1 MNNYRKIQNIVDGY
15 KIISFDIFDTLLKR
29 NVMKPSDIFY
39 LVEKEYNLENEKKI
53 LNFKKLRVEAEST
66 ARMKSNKED
75 ILLSE
80 IYKELD
86 VEDIVAT
93 KLMEIELK
101 IEQDFLMANQDIKTI
116 YEYALSK
123 GKKIIIISD
132 MYLPKKFIESILH
145 RCGYKNYTEI
155 YISSEIGYLKSS
167 GKLFQYILKLNKF
180 NPKDILHIGDAKK
193 GDWLMPKLY
202 GIKSIKL
209 NTFDNH
215 LIYTDE
221 NNMDI
226 NKSII
231 TAFINN
237 RYVDDRYNQI
247 GSETLGPLIWGFCEW
262 LHSKVEELNINT
274 LLFFA
279 RDGYLIKKAYDIIYP
294 DDNTEYVYV
303 SRRSLTVPLLYI
315 KKSKEEILKTIPLN
329 RFTKLSVVI
338 DRLGLDSREYKEIVQ
353 QCGFRLDSILSKEEY
368 FEDDN
373 FNKLFE
379 TIKEDIY
386 NNSNTE
392 YKNFIEYINKFD
404 VSGNVAIIDIGWK
417 GTMQRAF
424 DSLLSKCN
432 FKYNLYGFYLGT
444 LDNNN
449 SYGYIFN
456 GENDEKFYELV
467 SFTGLFELMFS
478 GVHGSVKKYNDEGS
492 VELYD
497 FEFDCDEKSR
507 KDYEYIK
514 KIQNGAIE
522 FIYKF
527 ADSHYNKYLT
537 WSNDLAFEAIKNFG
551 IAPSKKDLY
560 TLGDMYFFDNEKQY
574 LAKPNLKYL
583 FSPERLKKDLSLS
596 TWKIGYLR
604 RLIKISF
611 PYLKLYKFLRKR
623 VQ

>member
-1 MNNYRKIQNIVDGY
+1 MNYYEKIKNMLDNY

-29 NVMKPSDIFY
+29 NVMKPSDVFE
-39 LVEKEYNLENEKKI
+39 LVEEIYNSNSENKVI
-53 LNFKKLRVEAEST
+53 NFKKIRIKAESI

-75 ILLSE
+75 ILLND
-80 IYKELD
+80 IYKELNLGEKVSCELMKIELN
-86 VEDIVAT
+86 VESDL
-93 KLMEIELK
+93 LMENI
-101 IEQDFLMANQDIKTI
+101 DIKKI
-116 YEYALSK
+116 YDYALSK
-123 GKKIIIISD
+123 GKYILLISD
-132 MYLPKKFIESILH
+132 MYLPKEFIESILH
-145 RCGYKNYTEI
+145 RCGYENYTEI

-167 GKLFQYILKLNKF
+167 GKLFEHIIKSNKL
-180 NPKDILHIGDAKK
+180 NPKDILHIGDALK

-202 GIKSIKL
+202 GIKSIKIKTL
-209 NTFDNH
+209 NNH
-215 LIYTDE
+215 LIYMDE
-221 NNMDI
+221 DNNNI
-226 NKSII
+226 NKSMIA
-231 TAFINN
+231 AFINN
-237 RYVDDRYNQI
+237 RYIDDRYIEI
-247 GSETLGPLIWGFCEW
+247 GAETLGPLIFGFCEW
-262 LHSKVEELNINT
+262 LHSRVKELNIDT

-294 DDNTEYVYV
+294 NENTEYVYV
-303 SRRSLTVPLLYI
+303 SRRSLTVPLLYK
-315 KKSKEEILKTIPLN
+315 KKSKDEILKTIPLN
-329 RFTKLSVVI
+329 RFTKLSVVM
-338 DRLGLDSREYKEIVQ
+338 DRLGLDSNKYEEIIQ
-353 QCGFRLDSILSKEEY
+353 QCDLRLDSVFSKKEY
-368 FEDDN
+368 FENNN

-379 TIKEDIY
+379 IIKEDIY
-386 NNSNTE
+386 NNSNDE
-392 YKNFIEYINKFD
+392 YKNFMEYINKID
-404 VSGNVAIIDIGWK
+404 ISGNIAIIDIGWK

-424 DSLLSKCN
+424 NSLLSDCN

-444 LDNNN
+444 LDNDN

-456 GENDEKFYELV
+456 GEDDKKFYELV

-478 GVHGSVKKYNDEGS
+478 GIHGSVKKYKDGGN

-514 KIQNGAIE
+514 KMQNGAID

-527 ADSHYNKYLT
+527 ANSPYNKYVT
-537 WSNDLAFEAIKNFG
+537 WDNDLAFEAIRNLG
-551 IAPSKKDLY
+551 ITPKKEDLLK
-560 TLGDMYFFDNEKQY
+560 LGDMYFFDNEKQY

-583 FSPERLKKDLSLS
+583 CNPQKLKKDLSLS